1 MAERTIVLDGF
12 SKTFAMTGWRMG
24 YAIVP
29 EALVKTYSQLIINT
43 ISGVAT
49 FAQVGA
55 VEALIGQQDDV
66 DAMVVEFRARRD
78 LIVDGLNAIPGIECR
93 RPSGAFY
100 VFPDDRR
107 DGPVRRGAGR
117 AAAPGGG
124 RLRAGGSAFG
134 QYGDDHIRI
143 SYANSQEN
151 LTEAL
156 GRIRGVVEPLVAAR
170 V

>member
-1 MAERTIVLDGF
+1 
-12 SKTFAMTGWRMG
+12 
-24 YAIVP
+24 
-29 EALVKTYSQLIINT
+29 
-43 ISGVAT
+43 
-49 FAQVGA
+49 
-55 VEALIGQQDDV
+55 
-66 DAMVVEFRARRD
+66 MVVEFRARRD

-100 VFPDDRR
+100 VFPSIA
-107 DGPVRRGAGR
+107 GTGLSGADL
-117 AAAPGGG
+117 AE
-124 RLRAGGSAFG
+124 RLLVDAGVCVLAGSAFG
-134 QYGDDHIRI
+134 RYGDDHIRI

>member
-1 MAERTIVLDGF
+1 MCG
-12 SKTFAMTGWRMG
+12 
-24 YAIVP
+24 P
-29 EALVKTYSQLIINT
+29 SQLIINT

-55 VEALIGQQDDV
+55 VEALVGQQDDV

-93 RPSGAFY
+93 QPSGAFY
-100 VFPDDRR
+100 VFPSIA
-107 DGPVRRGAGR
+107 GTGLSGAEL
-117 AAAPGGG
+117 AE
-124 RLRAGGSAFG
+124 RLLLDAGVCVLAGSAFG
-134 QYGDDHIRI
+134 RYGNDHIRI